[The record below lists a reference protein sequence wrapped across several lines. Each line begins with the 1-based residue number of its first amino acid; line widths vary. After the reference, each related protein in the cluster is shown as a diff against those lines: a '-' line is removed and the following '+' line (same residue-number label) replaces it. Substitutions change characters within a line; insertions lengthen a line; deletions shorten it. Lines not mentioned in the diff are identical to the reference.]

1 MLVGHVGR
9 LAADVVGGWAADT
22 ENPDAAVDVIIY
34 VDGKRVAQVAC
45 DQLREDLRDLQTY
58 GEGRHGFRYQFP
70 TPLPIAY
77 LDRVSVRFVR
87 TGALLPEGEKALPAP
102 GRLQPILVTAAGR
115 SGTTLMM
122 NRLSRSPQICLA
134 ETPPFEVRL
143 LSYWS
148 TVVRTLTAEADHDR
162 SMHPD
167 NLEGDGFKVGS
178 NPFWHRAFAAAFR
191 TPELKTEYFKTYSPR
206 EAQDFARKMIMEYY
220 LRLKDDQ
227 GKDKAIFFAEKAN
240 NLVRSMRVFT
250 RLLFADTKEIVLVRD
265 PRDLL
270 CSHRSYFGSEPTRAF
285 HDITRATAEL
295 LRPKQEDSPSILF
308 IRYED
313 MISDEARVSA
323 QLKTF
328 LAVEQFQNPD
338 QVKESRFLMCTAP
351 ASHPKHQLDGGR
363 RSYRPSNAPNVRKTG
378 ERL

>member
-1 MLVGHVGR
+1 
-9 LAADVVGGWAADT
+9 
-22 ENPDAAVDVIIY
+22 
-34 VDGKRVAQVAC
+34 
-45 DQLREDLRDLQTY
+45 
-58 GEGRHGFRYQFP
+58 
-70 TPLPIAY
+70 
-77 LDRVSVRFVR
+77 
-87 TGALLPEGEKALPAP
+87 
-102 GRLQPILVTAAGR
+102 
-115 SGTTLMM
+115 
-122 NRLSRSPQICLA
+122 
-134 ETPPFEVRL
+134 
-143 LSYWS
+143 
-148 TVVRTLTAEADHDR
+148 
-162 SMHPD
+162 MHPD

-178 NPFWHRAFAAAFR
+178 NPFSHRAFAAAFR

-295 LRPKQEDSPSILF
+295 LRTKQEDSPSILF

-338 QVKESRFLMCTAP
+338 QVREKSVFDVHSTSKSPE
-351 ASHPKHQLDGGR
+351 ASIGR
-363 RSYRPSNAPNVRKTG
+363 WQAELSPEQRAECAKNWGAFMTEFQYQP
-378 ERL
+378 